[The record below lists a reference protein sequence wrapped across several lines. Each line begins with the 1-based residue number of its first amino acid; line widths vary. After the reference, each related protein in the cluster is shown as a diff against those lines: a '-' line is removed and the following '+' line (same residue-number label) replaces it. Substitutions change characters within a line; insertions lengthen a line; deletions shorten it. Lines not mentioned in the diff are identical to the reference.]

1 MKASERAI
9 SLIKKFEGLRLTSY
23 RCSAGKWTI
32 GWGSTK
38 DVTPGMTI
46 DLREAELRLIRDL
59 SAIEDEL
66 TRMIKIPLSQNQY
79 DAIVS
84 WAFNFGTTRIRAS
97 ELIRKLN
104 LGLPG
109 VSDEF
114 LRWVHERN
122 PATMKMRKSPG
133 LVRRRKEEKDLF
145 DESSVT

>member
-84 WAFNFGTTRIRAS
+84 WAFNFGATKVRTS

-104 LGLPG
+104 LGLLG

>member
-66 TRMIKIPLSQNQY
+66 NRMIKIPLSQNQY

-84 WAFNFGTTRIRAS
+84 WAFNFGATKVRTS

>member
-84 WAFNFGTTRIRAS
+84 WAFNFGATKVRTS